1 MRPKVLGPIRE
12 VYADRGRTMVA
23 NSGQPGVVTT
33 ETVYQEANTDNRRL
47 IDEILDEL
55 ILPGSAIIGVENL
68 TQLHERSRSGESCL
82 ILTEHYSNFDI
93 PCLFYLLGRQHQS
106 EVAEAIVAMA
116 GMKLTEESG
125 FVKAFSEAYT
135 RIVIYPTRSLN
146 SISDPTLL
154 EQERKRSKRL
164 NMAATRQMIRLKH
177 TGRMILLFP
186 SGTRYRPGKPDTKR
200 GVKEVNSYIKSF
212 DTMIFVGI
220 AGNVLR
226 IHPTGDMTQDLA
238 ARDMMILQASEPV
251 SCEEFRTAA
260 RDSTP
265 EGIDPKQHVADTVM
279 ARLEQ
284 IHTSA
289 EKLRQDRLNRPE

>member
-1 MRPKVLGPIRE
+1 MLGPIRE

-23 NSGQPGVVTT
+23 ASGQPRVVTT
-33 ETVYQEANTDNRRL
+33 ENVYQEANTDNRGL
-47 IDEILDEL
+47 IDQILDEL
-55 ILPGSAIIGVENL
+55 VLPGSEIIGVENL
-68 TQLHERSRSGESCL
+68 VQLHKRSCSGESCL
-82 ILTEHYSNFDI
+82 ILMEHYSNFDI
-93 PCLFYLLGRQHQS
+93 PTLCHLLGRQHQS

-116 GMKLTEESG
+116 GMKLNEDSG

-135 RIVIYPTRSLN
+135 RIVIYPTRSLD

-154 EQERKRSKRL
+154 EEERRRSKRL

-200 GVKEVNSYIKSF
+200 GVKEVDSYIKSF
-212 DTMIFVGI
+212 DAMIFVAI

-226 IHPTGDMTQDLA
+226 IHPTGDMSRDLA
-238 ARDMMILQASEPV
+238 TKDMMIMQASEPV
-251 SCEEFRTAA
+251 SCEEFRATA
-260 RDSTP
+260 RDFTP

-279 ARLEQ
+279 VKLEE

-289 EKLRQDRLNRPE
+289 EELRQDRLKRCE